1 MKYVGLY
8 KDPQDIAT
16 KANVDAIDTKVTT
29 AEGEIDALQT
39 EVAGKQ
45 ATITGGATTITS
57 RNLTASRA
65 LVSDASGK
73 VAVSAVTSTELGY
86 LDGVTSNI
94 QTQLNSKLS
103 SAPVTSVNS
112 KTGAVTLTAAD
123 VGALPSTTTYVSSVD
138 GASGAVTT
146 NAVKTTAQTL
156 TDAQKTQARANI
168 GAGTSSF
175 SGSYTD
181 LSNKPTIPST
191 AADVGAVP
199 TSRTVNGKALS
210 ANISLTADDVGALP
224 DTTAIPT
231 KTSDLDNDSGF
242 ITAAGAPVQS
252 VNSKTG
258 AVTLGASDVSAVGL
272 TGNNT
277 ITGTKTFNGDVALNS
292 GVTVKSSGN
301 GVLHIEGVS
310 TDTDYIDVWV
320 DGGTNKER
328 PLVLQTNAATTGNVG
343 IGTATP
349 STKLQVVGTVTA
361 TAFSGDGSAL
371 TNVPYPVT
379 SVAGKTGAVTVS
391 KSDVGLG
398 NVDNVKQYSASNP
411 PPYPVTSVN
420 GQTGAVTVKGVEI
433 VMQAAQP
440 TGQSTGDFWYQ
451 T

>member
-16 KANVDAIDTKVTT
+16 KANVDAVDTKVTT
-29 AEGEIDALQT
+29 AESEIDALQT

-57 RNLTASRA
+57 SNLTASRA

-138 GASGAVTT
+138 GASGAVAT
-146 NAVKTTAQTL
+146 NAVKTTTQTL

-224 DTTAIPT
+224 DTTAIPS
-231 KTSDLDNDSGF
+231 KTSDLDNDSGY

-258 AVTLGASDVSAVGL
+258 AVTLG
-272 TGNNT
+272 
-277 ITGTKTFNGDVALNS
+277 
-292 GVTVKSSGN
+292 
-301 GVLHIEGVS
+301 
-310 TDTDYIDVWV
+310 
-320 DGGTNKER
+320 
-328 PLVLQTNAATTGNVG
+328 
-343 IGTATP
+343 
-349 STKLQVVGTVTA
+349 
-361 TAFSGDGSAL
+361 
-371 TNVPYPVT
+371 
-379 SVAGKTGAVTVS
+379 